1 MAASSARNVVL
12 LTLIEMLPHA
22 IEKSE
27 LYEKLKSIWNIFYH
41 ICIPESIW
49 ASFKSMQ
56 SGFGTRRNLQPR
68 EYYRVLANPSSP
80 PTKILS

>member
-27 LYEKLKSIWNIFYH
+27 LDEKLKSIWNIFYH
-41 ICIPESIW
+41 IYIPE
-49 ASFKSMQ
+49 
-56 SGFGTRRNLQPR
+56 TNLGLLQEHAKRLWDAP
-68 EYYRVLANPSSP
+68 ESV
-80 PTKILS
+80 TT